1 VSCLS
6 PPGTCG
12 TSLADINHQQA
23 AEKPIRTARFYGL
36 HGLKKPGLSGYLV
49 SLVGLVQPNQPDK
62 QNKPEKPNEQEEEA
76 AWSWQLKV
84 EISI

>member
-36 HGLKKPGLSGYLV
+36 HGLKNPGLSGYLV
-49 SLVGLVQPNQPDK
+49 SLLVWFNQT
-62 QNKPEKPNEQEEEA
+62 NKTNQLNETD
-76 AWSWQLKV
+76 
-84 EISI
+84 